1 MGASGP
7 FTGIRLAF
15 AGNPGQTRPIP
26 SYRGVMNMPTDP
38 QGTTGA
44 GLRLTPQLLL
54 GLMVIA
60 VGVVL
65 LLDNLGIAPLS
76 RFLRYWPAALVVI
89 GVLKMW
95 QARDGKGG
103 IFSGLL
109 FTLAGTWLLIE
120 ELTVLQVDFHD
131 VWPLILVLLGAYIV
145 WQGMTGAHRPRLGVD
160 SHSTV
165 SAVAIL
171 GGVARGNNSRA
182 FRGGELTA
190 VMGGCEI
197 DLRQASINGDAV
209 IDIFAMWG
217 GIDIRVPED
226 WSVESRV
233 VPLLGGVEDKTR
245 PPQGA
250 TNHRLMLRGFAIMGG
265 VEIKN

>member
-1 MGASGP
+1 
-7 FTGIRLAF
+7 
-15 AGNPGQTRPIP
+15 
-26 SYRGVMNMPTDP
+26 MNMPTDP
-38 QGTTGA
+38 QGMPGSGGS

-54 GLMVIA
+54 GLLVIA
-60 VGVVL
+60 AGVIL
-65 LLDNLGIAPLS
+65 LLDNLGFAPLS
-76 RFLRYWPAALVVI
+76 RFLNYWPAALVAI
-89 GVLKMW
+89 GLIKLW

-103 IFSGLL
+103 SFSGLL
-109 FTLAGTWLLIE
+109 FTIAGIWLLLE
-120 ELTVLQVDFHD
+120 ELAVVNIDFQD

-145 WQGMTGAHRPRLGVD
+145 WQGIAGPQRPRTAVD
-160 SHSTV
+160 GHSTV

-171 GGVARGNNSRA
+171 GGVARGSNSRA

-190 VMGGCEI
+190 VMGGLEI
-197 DLRQASINGDAV
+197 DLRQASINGEAV
-209 IDIFAMWG
+209 IEIFTMWG

-233 VPLLGGVEDKTR
+233 VPLLGGIEDKTR

-250 TNHRLMLRGFAIMGG
+250 INHRLTLRGFAIMGG

>member
-1 MGASGP
+1 MG
-7 FTGIRLAF
+7 
-15 AGNPGQTRPIP
+15 QIP
-26 SYRGVMNMPTDP
+26 SYGEDMNIPTDP
-38 QGTTGA
+38 QGAPG
-44 GLRLTPQLLL
+44 GGFRFTPQLLL

-60 VGVVL
+60 AGVVL
-65 LLDNLGIAPLS
+65 MLDNLGIAPLT
-76 RFLRYWPAALVVI
+76 RFFQYWPAGLVAI
-89 GVLKMW
+89 GLVKLW

-103 IFSGLL
+103 TFSGVL
-109 FTLAGTWLLIE
+109 FALAGSWLLLDE
-120 ELTVLQVDFHD
+120 FTTLEVDFQD
-131 VWPLILVLLGAYIV
+131 VWPLFLVILGAYIV
-145 WQGMTGAHRPRLGVD
+145 WQGMSGAHRTRQPLD

-165 SAVAIL
+165 SAIAIL

-209 IDIFAMWG
+209 IDIFTMWG

-226 WSVESRV
+226 WSVESRI

-245 PPQGA
+245 APQGA
-250 TNHRLMLRGFAIMGG
+250 TNHRLTLRGFAIMGG

>member
-1 MGASGP
+1 
-7 FTGIRLAF
+7 
-15 AGNPGQTRPIP
+15 
-26 SYRGVMNMPTDP
+26 MNMPTDP
-38 QGTTGA
+38 QGTPGA
-44 GLRLTPQLLL
+44 GPRLTPQLLL
-54 GLMVIA
+54 GLMVTA
-60 VGVVL
+60 AGVIL
-65 LLDNLGIAPLS
+65 MLDNLGIAPLS
-76 RFLRYWPAALVVI
+76 RFLKYWPVALIVI
-89 GVLKMW
+89 GVLKLW

-103 IFSGLL
+103 VLSGFLFS
-109 FTLAGTWLLIE
+109 LAGTWLLLE
-120 ELTVLQVDFHD
+120 ELTLLQIDFHD
-131 VWPLILVLLGAYIV
+131 VWPLILVFLGAYIV
-145 WQGMTGAHRPRLGVD
+145 WQGISGPQRSRQALD

-226 WSVESRV
+226 WSVQSRV

-250 TNHRLMLRGFAIMGG
+250 INHRLTLRGFAIMGG